1 MFNKSKVIEKYHSAV
16 EKIAMADSQ
25 SGSQNLKLL
34 PGASSMIGVDV
45 KIDGKI
51 VSEQNLVI
59 EGAVKGSI
67 TAKKAEVLVGKTGS
81 LTANISAKVVRIEGT
96 VTGDICGSENVII
109 ANTGNVLGN
118 IDSPRVSL
126 EDGAKFKGSITMD
139 PDESTV
145 TDLPLGSPAELKAH
159 CAGNKAGA
167 QIS

>member
-1 MFNKSKVIEKYHSAV
+1 
-16 EKIAMADSQ
+16 
-25 SGSQNLKLL
+25 
-34 PGASSMIGVDV
+34 MIGVDV

-118 IDSPRVSL
+118 IDSPRVWPL
-126 EDGAKFKGSITMD
+126 HSIF
-139 PDESTV
+139 
-145 TDLPLGSPAELKAH
+145 
-159 CAGNKAGA
+159 
-167 QIS
+167 

>member
-126 EDGAKFKGSITMD
+126 EDGAKF
-139 PDESTV
+139 
-145 TDLPLGSPAELKAH
+145 
-159 CAGNKAGA
+159 
-167 QIS
+167 

>member
-45 KIDGKI
+45 KI

-159 CAGNKAGA
+159 RAGNKAGA

>member
-1 MFNKSKVIEKYHSAV
+1 VVTKRDGGVMFNKSKVIEKYHSAV

-81 LTANISAKVVRIEGT
+81 LTANISAQS
-96 VTGDICGSENVII
+96 C
-109 ANTGNVLGN
+109 
-118 IDSPRVSL
+118 
-126 EDGAKFKGSITMD
+126 
-139 PDESTV
+139 
-145 TDLPLGSPAELKAH
+145 AH
-159 CAGNKAGA
+159 
-167 QIS
+167 